1 RNNSTISD
9 IIWILS
15 EVFEFFLL
23 FHVAVPLIICE
34 IPFIKK
40 KFEFNRL
47 TLIIGSLLPD
57 FIDKSLLFMNI
68 GFGRGFSHTILFS
81 LICVVIIYFIVKKKT
96 SIAIPFFLGLILHLI
111 LDLPEVPLFYPFIAY
126 DFLVV
131 EDPLGLWLYKL
142 FNDPGVYWTEIAGI
156 LILTFISINNR
167 LFNWKNLVR
176 FLKRNT
182 ALENNQNTTEPY
194 KV

>member
-1 RNNSTISD
+1 
-9 IIWILS
+9 LS

-40 KFEFNRL
+40 KFEFNRFS
-47 TLIIGSLLPD
+47 LIIGSLLPD
-57 FIDKSLLFMNI
+57 IIDKSLLFMNI

-111 LDLPEVPLFYPFIAY
+111 LDLPEVPLFYPFIVY
-126 DFLVV
+126 DFLVI